1 MVGHVAEDGDYA
13 CAAHGQLVQL
23 VAVLPQDR
31 VIVVRFAITDGG
43 IDSWDEIAL
52 DIAAKA
58 QDMRA

>member
-1 MVGHVAEDGDYA
+1 MSDQYWRKLA
-13 CAAHGQLVQL
+13 
-23 VAVLPQDR
+23 
-31 VIVVRFAITDGG
+31 AITDGG